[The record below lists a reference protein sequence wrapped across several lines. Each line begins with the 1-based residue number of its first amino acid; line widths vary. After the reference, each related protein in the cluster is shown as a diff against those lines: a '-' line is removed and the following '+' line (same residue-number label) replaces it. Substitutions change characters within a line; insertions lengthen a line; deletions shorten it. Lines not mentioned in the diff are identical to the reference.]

1 MNQIKEQ
8 ILAYGNCGIVRF
20 RGKAAYGKD
29 VSPRIGMWYKADGT
43 GKLAPHSEALGSVSE
58 VNHGVVH
65 RNSVFLP
72 GEASMD
78 GKGRFKATAKAS
90 APVAAMPRASS
101 IEESAA
107 SIVVVEPESVSSRRR
122 VARPVKNAAQQIR

>member
-1 MNQIKEQ
+1 MNQTTIQ
-8 ILAYGNCGIVRF
+8 ILVYGNCDFVSN
-20 RGKAAYGKD
+20 RGKEAYGKD
-29 VSPRIGMWYKADGT
+29 MSPRTGTWYKADDT
-43 GKLAPHSEALGSVSE
+43 GELAPHSEALGSVSE
-58 VNHGVVH
+58 VNHGVVY

-78 GKGRFKATAKAS
+78 GKGRFRFTAKAS
-90 APVAAMPRASS
+90 APVAAMSRASS

-122 VARPVKNAAQQIR
+122 VTRPVKSAAQQIR